1 MKVAFIS
8 TAAIA
13 QTTRHSISETQ
24 SNLLKAQEELA
35 TGRHQDV
42 GLELG
47 YRTGRAV
54 AMRQQFDELSAIG
67 ENNGVLA
74 ERLDVTQN
82 ALGQMVE
89 RAQSMMATLLG
100 ARNSSD
106 GPAVA
111 AAQAHVTLGA
121 MGELLNTSYN
131 GVHVFAGINSDTAPL
146 ADYFADPTSPA
157 KQAVDADFLAAFG
170 IAQGAAGAEAIDAAS
185 MRTFLDGAFAGNF
198 DSAAWTANWSS
209 ASSQVL
215 TSRISVSMTLET
227 SVSANDA
234 PLRQLAEALTMVA
247 DLGADSLNQATF
259 QVIADTSTELL
270 GEAINGLTLAQSALA
285 VSQEGIRSAN
295 ERMELQKQV
304 LTGGLSDLESVD
316 SYEAATRATAL
327 LTQLETSFAMTA
339 RIQRLTLANYL

>member
-8 TAAIA
+8 TAALA
-13 QTTRHSISETQ
+13 QTTRHSIGETQ

-47 YRTGRAV
+47 YRTGRSV
-54 AMRQQFDELSAIG
+54 AMRQQFDELTAIG
-67 ENNGVLA
+67 ENNSVLA

-111 AAQAHVTLGA
+111 AAEARSTLGA
-121 MGELLNTSYN
+121 MGELLNTSYS
-131 GVHVFAGINSDTAPL
+131 GVHVFAGINSEASPL
-146 ADYFADPTSPA
+146 ADYFSDPTSLA

-170 IAQGAAGAEAIDAAS
+170 MAQNAAGVEAIDATS
-185 MRTFLDGAFAGNF
+185 MRTFLDGAFTSNF

-215 TSRISVSMTLET
+215 TSRISVSMTVQT
-227 SVSANDA
+227 SVSSNDA
-234 PLRQLAEALTMVA
+234 PFRQLAEALTMIA
-247 DLGADSLNQATF
+247 DLGVEGLNQSTF
-259 QVIADTSTELL
+259 QVIADKSTELL
-270 GEAINGLTLAQSALA
+270 GEAINGLTAAQSTLA

-295 ERMELQKQV
+295 ERMELQRQV
-304 LTGGLSDLESVD
+304 LTGGLLDLEGVD
-316 SYEAATRATAL
+316 SYEVATRATTL